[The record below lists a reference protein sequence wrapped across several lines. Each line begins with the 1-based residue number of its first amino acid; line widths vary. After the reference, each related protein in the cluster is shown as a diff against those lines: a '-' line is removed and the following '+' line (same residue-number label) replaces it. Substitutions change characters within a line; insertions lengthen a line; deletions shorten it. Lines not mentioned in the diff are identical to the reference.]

1 MTGIEIDPGG
11 ELHTPARWRRL
22 LGHLRLLPAL
32 AVALLLAWSFWRSA
46 GWLELCAGLAMFLFG
61 MQMLEEGLR
70 KLAGSKLEQWLA
82 RSTGTPVRGLL
93 FGIGGT
99 ALLQSSTLVSLLT
112 IAFVSTGLI
121 QLAGGIAIIFGANL
135 GATSGIWLLA
145 LAGQNFSLSPLAL
158 PLLVFG
164 VLAGFLGERS
174 KAAGRV
180 VLGIAFIFLGIDQ
193 ITDGF
198 SAMGGALD
206 LEGVAVGGISPTL
219 LFAGIGMAATVVLQ
233 SSHATLILTL
243 AGLGSGHLQLDQALA
258 LAIGAN
264 VGSSISTAVV
274 GMLGGNRSGQRLALA
289 HVLFKGTTALLA
301 LLLLAP
307 LSWLVQALAGV
318 FGFGGNALLQLALF
332 HSLFNGIGV
341 AFFWPWQEGLARFLT
356 WLRPEPREAQVQL
369 PEAAEKKRAPRRI
382 RARHLNKQALD
393 SVDAASAAVAAELRH
408 LGRLCLEVIC
418 HALYLPVEKL
428 HQPLDAETTL
438 EPVQTAVPVDA
449 EALYQHYVKG
459 VYADLLSFMGRLEQP
474 LDADHQR
481 YWRSYQVAA
490 LQLVNAVK
498 DAKHL
503 QKNIALY
510 LFAPASPARDAYLQL
525 WRQLFTALH
534 GVVALGDL
542 QDDAG
547 HAALAMGDIV
557 QRQQEFDTAFQQ
569 RLFGMVR
576 RGELDGIQTGSL
588 MNDLGYVNAI
598 VRRFGDAADFTG
610 EPESLRE
617 LRRLAAED
625 VGTEMDVESG
635 PVQGNL
641 AGHDEVVAPETEAG
655 DPAAAPAAMPVDTE
669 AAEAAETE
677 AEPSDTSSPRTDS

>member
-1 MTGIEIDPGG
+1 MTRIEVDQDE
-11 ELHTPARWRRL
+11 ELRAPPRWRRYL
-22 LGHLRLLPAL
+22 AHLRVLPLL
-32 AVALLLAWSFWRSA
+32 AVALLLIWSFWRSA
-46 GWLELCAGLAMFLFG
+46 SWLELCAGLAMFLFG

-70 KLAGSKLEQWLA
+70 KLAGGKLEQWLA

-135 GATSGIWLLA
+135 GATFGIWLLA

-193 ITDGF
+193 LKNGF
-198 SAMGGALD
+198 SAMGGAMD
-206 LEGVAVGGISPTL
+206 LEGVAVGAISPTL
-219 LFAGIGMAATVVLQ
+219 VFAGIGMAVTVVLQ

-258 LAIGAN
+258 VAIGAK
-264 VGSSISTAVV
+264 VGSSISTAAV

-289 HVLFKGTTALLA
+289 HVLFNGTTALLA

-318 FGFGGNALLQLALF
+318 AGFSSNALLQLALF
-332 HSLFNGIGV
+332 YSLFNGIGV
-341 AFFWPWQEGLARFLT
+341 ALFWPWQEALARFLT
-356 WLRPEPREAQVQL
+356 WLRPEPREARVQL
-369 PEAAEKKRAPRRI
+369 PETSKKPRAPRRI
-382 RARHLNKQALD
+382 RARHLNNQVLD
-393 SVDAASAAVAAELRH
+393 SVDAASAAVAAELHH

-418 HALYLPVEKL
+418 HALYLPVERL
-428 HQPLDAETTL
+428 HQPLHEATAL
-438 EPVQTAVPVDA
+438 LPVQTAVPVDA

-474 LDADHQR
+474 LDAEHQR
-481 YWRSYQVAA
+481 YWRRYQVAA

-503 QKNIALY
+503 QKNVALH
-510 LFAPASPARDAYLQL
+510 LFAPESPARDAYLQL

-534 GVVALGDL
+534 GVVALRDL
-542 QDDAG
+542 QDDA
-547 HAALAMGDIV
+547 AAVALAMGDIV
-557 QRQQEFDTAFQQ
+557 RCQQQFDSAFQQ
-569 RLFGMVR
+569 RLFDMVR
-576 RGELDGIQTGSL
+576 SGELDGIQTGSL

-598 VRRFGDAADFTG
+598 VQRFSDAAEFTG

-617 LRRLAAED
+617 LRRLANEEMGEEAEAPVEKPAGDDAIAGADGDAVDAAAVAED
-625 VGTEMDVESG
+625 
-635 PVQGNL
+635 
-641 AGHDEVVAPETEAG
+641 
-655 DPAAAPAAMPVDTE
+655 
-669 AAEAAETE
+669 AEAA
-677 AEPSDTSSPRTDS
+677 PSQTRDPLPPAAHS